1 MTWSHYLSVVVIL
14 LGHFSSFTY
23 ACDQTFTSSSELL
36 SKNGSFIAPTF
47 LNPAQHVMQCTFTF
61 IGQENERVSL
71 DFDDF
76 GLQGTP
82 PECYH
87 EYLDLFT
94 ELRKPDDQ
102 SLIQT
107 PFGGRYCGKIPP
119 RLRISLYNALSFVF
133 HSDRPNI
140 TEARFSGN
148 FQFIPEDKYKLG
160 TPIAN
165 TPEPRS
171 ERCSFRIN
179 SDGQKSGEIMS
190 PTYPGTYPKDLH
202 CSYQFI
208 GRENQRL
215 RIEFRDF
222 DLFYGGAHCP
232 FDAVTIYDGP
242 DNMAEKIGTY
252 CGQMRNLVIF
262 STQNKLYI
270 TFTTLKRTAPAQNRG
285 FLALYEFAESY
296 VKLDFIQ
303 PDAEHIRGTE
313 CDQKILSKKESKGV
327 VYSPNYPFPYQTNV
341 VCRYFIYGMQDEQ
354 NLERVRL
361 TFEKFNVPLSTEP
374 SRYACG
380 DGYLKVYTKGQEEK
394 YHYDKHDYEF
404 CGTATPPV
412 VKTEGP
418 RLVLLFK
425 AGAKPGS
432 GFKANFKFET
442 EYLIPIGTPAPD
454 GSCKFTYRSSSRK
467 DGRFNS
473 PRHPSNYPS
482 STDCIYEFYALPHEQ
497 VQIVFDSFKV
507 RVENLINA
515 EEMGAWVAYG
525 RSQCVEDWL
534 EIYQIYQ
541 DRSEELVG
549 RYCANSAPGPVVS
562 LRKIAVGLKVYL
574 HTDEKDVYSGFMGRY
589 MFFEEKSEFGEC
601 GGNIS
606 GQLNGVIHSPNY
618 PEKYAESSEGSNL
631 QCNWFIHV
639 SPGHKIVLYF
649 ETLEIEGKPDERG
662 CPSAAL
668 RVWPWNER
676 NRTPLE
682 LCGDSLEQHSKITS
696 ETNLM
701 RVSFFVADKAVGAKG
716 FKAIWTEIKDTS
728 NCQEFQCTQSLHC
741 IPRSLRCNGINNCG
755 PFKEG
760 LDTSDEKNCVTESE
774 VNEFM
779 IIGLG
784 MGILSMAFLAAI
796 LICHRKRKRKNHA
809 EHPMLPSHAHFH
821 TCESIGERFATSS
834 SMDSVRFSLK

>member
-1 MTWSHYLSVVVIL
+1 M
-14 LGHFSSFTY
+14 
-23 ACDQTFTSSSELL
+23 
-36 SKNGSFIAPTF
+36 
-47 LNPAQHVMQCTFTF
+47 
-61 IGQENERVSL
+61 
-71 DFDDF
+71 
-76 GLQGTP
+76 
-82 PECYH
+82 
-87 EYLDLFT
+87 
-94 ELRKPDDQ
+94 
-102 SLIQT
+102 
-107 PFGGRYCGKIPP
+107 
-119 RLRISLYNALSFVF
+119 
-133 HSDRPNI
+133 
-140 TEARFSGN
+140 
-148 FQFIPEDKYKLG
+148 
-160 TPIAN
+160 
-165 TPEPRS
+165 
-171 ERCSFRIN
+171 
-179 SDGQKSGEIMS
+179 
-190 PTYPGTYPKDLH
+190 
-202 CSYQFI
+202 
-208 GRENQRL
+208 
-215 RIEFRDF
+215 
-222 DLFYGGAHCP
+222 
-232 FDAVTIYDGP
+232 
-242 DNMAEKIGTY
+242 
-252 CGQMRNLVIF
+252 
-262 STQNKLYI
+262 
-270 TFTTLKRTAPAQNRG
+270 
-285 FLALYEFAESY
+285 
-296 VKLDFIQ
+296 
-303 PDAEHIRGTE
+303 
-313 CDQKILSKKESKGV
+313 
-327 VYSPNYPFPYQTNV
+327 
-341 VCRYFIYGMQDEQ
+341 
-354 NLERVRL
+354 
-361 TFEKFNVPLSTEP
+361 
-374 SRYACG
+374 
-380 DGYLKVYTKGQEEK
+380 
-394 YHYDKHDYEF
+394 
-404 CGTATPPV
+404 
-412 VKTEGP
+412 
-418 RLVLLFK
+418 
-425 AGAKPGS
+425 
-432 GFKANFKFET
+432 
-442 EYLIPIGTPAPD
+442 
-454 GSCKFTYRSSSRK
+454 
-467 DGRFNS
+467 
-473 PRHPSNYPS
+473 
-482 STDCIYEFYALPHEQ
+482 
-497 VQIVFDSFKV
+497 
-507 RVENLINA
+507 ENLINA

-834 SMDSVRFSLK
+834 SMDSV